1 MSGPHY
7 FITSRMHGYVL
18 DINEGNRSP
27 GATVILYP
35 KKTPSPSDNQ
45 LWQLEDA
52 GHGYVYIVSK
62 LNGLVLDIEGGKKDA
77 GAKLIMWHRKSG
89 SHEQTANQ
97 KWKIMGDVIVSAMHG
112 MVFDV
117 YQGKYDPG
125 TPLIVWPN
133 KQHDNINQQW
143 YFERV

>member
-1 MSGPHY
+1 MSGPYY

-45 LWQLEDA
+45 LWRLEDA

-62 LNGLVLDIEGGKKDA
+62 LNGLVLDIEGGRKDA
-77 GAKLIMWHRKSG
+77 GTKLIMWHRKSG

-112 MVFDV
+112 MVFDI
-117 YQGKYDPG
+117 YQGKHDPC

-133 KQHDNINQQW
+133 KQHDNRNQQW
-143 YFERV
+143 SFERV